1 MGMQVS
7 MTAWVSSFLLL
18 YHMTRVVISAA
29 VKLLSIGFDLQQLT
43 VTVSEMDD
51 AEFTLPHKCRTSIN
65 K

>member
-1 MGMQVS
+1 
-7 MTAWVSSFLLL
+7 
-18 YHMTRVVISAA
+18 MTRVVISAA